1 MPPLNDDWRLQ
12 IDPLEEGHDGQL
24 VDHLESREL
33 EHDVSAAFH
42 DRIVVSRDGARVF
55 LYAGTRDQLESAG
68 ELVDSLA
75 RQHGWKLRTDLSH
88 WHPAAE
94 KWEDPDKPLP
104 ASDRA
109 LKAEHAEEIA
119 AEDKKVREQGYPVF
133 EVRVEFPSHRDAMQ
147 YRQRLQEEGL
157 SSVHRWKYLL
167 VGAIDED
174 QAKELAERIRGEA
187 PEGSQVQVEG
197 TWTAVWHE
205 IPSNR
210 FAVFGG
216 LGG

>member
-1 MPPLNDDWRLQ
+1 
-12 IDPLEEGHDGQL
+12 
-24 VDHLESREL
+24 
-33 EHDVSAAFH
+33 
-42 DRIVVSRDGARVF
+42 
-55 LYAGTRDQLESAG
+55 
-68 ELVDSLA
+68 
-75 RQHGWKLRTDLSH
+75 
-88 WHPAAE
+88 
-94 KWEDPDKPLP
+94 
-104 ASDRA
+104 
-109 LKAEHAEEIA
+109 
-119 AEDKKVREQGYPVF
+119 
-133 EVRVEFPSHRDAMQ
+133 MQ
-147 YRQRLQEEGL
+147 YRQRLQEVGL